1 MKNIIDIYEASIL
14 DVEGTIKD
22 GDDAIAEFDKLKS
35 TLMNKR
41 NWGIKKRMGGNFKG
55 RSGMWTDGIISIP
68 NVIAMTGMFPKEYG
82 NISIE
87 LYKDV
92 NSNWQNYSGNIT
104 ISNMYKEFDKKYFRL
119 DPFYIDQRIS
129 AKTPEDV
136 IKNLI
141 PVVFKDFDTFV
152 EFLKKHSY

>member
-1 MKNIIDIYEASIL
+1 MKNIIDIYESSIL

-22 GDDAIAEFDKLKS
+22 GNDAIAEFDKLKS

-68 NVIAMTGMFPKEYG
+68 NVVAMTGMFPENYR

-87 LYKDV
+87 LYKDTD
-92 NSNWQNYSGNIT
+92 SSWQNYSGNIK
-104 ISNMYKEFDKKYFRL
+104 ISNRRNSLDFKKFRL
-119 DPFYIDQRIS
+119 DPFYMNTKVS
-129 AKTPEDV
+129 AKTPEEV
-136 IKNLI
+136 LKNLI
-141 PVVFKDFDTFV
+141 PVVFSDFSTFV
-152 EFLKKHSY
+152 EFLKEHEI